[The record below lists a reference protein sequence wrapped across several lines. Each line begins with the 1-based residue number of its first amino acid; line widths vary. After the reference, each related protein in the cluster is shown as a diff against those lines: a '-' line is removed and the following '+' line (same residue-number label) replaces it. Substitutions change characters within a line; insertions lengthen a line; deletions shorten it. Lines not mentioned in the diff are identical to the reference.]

1 MFIADGGVM
10 KRFLIFAALWP
21 ILGLVWGFWI
31 VLQISNR
38 AVGAPLS
45 FDYQEMNLLPMAYM
59 AGIIPALLLAW
70 FDEMLAR
77 RHASY
82 RISWTAL
89 AAYLVSYVPLLGVY
103 ALPLMHDH
111 AIWLVGIIGAVPGAI
126 CAWLATDEAEG
137 VIRRR
142 DKSPIGQMNRML

>member
-1 MFIADGGVM
+1 M

-21 ILGLVWGFWI
+21 ILGLVWGVWI
-31 VLQISNR
+31 VLQLSNW

-45 FDYQEMNLLPMAYM
+45 FDDHQANLLPMAYM

-70 FDEMLAR
+70 FDEALAR
-77 RHASY
+77 RRASH
-82 RISWTAL
+82 RMSWTAL

-103 ALPLMHDH
+103 SLPSMDNH
-111 AIWLVGIIGAVPGAI
+111 AIWLVGLIGAVPGAV

-142 DKSPIGQMNRML
+142 DKSPIGQINRMF